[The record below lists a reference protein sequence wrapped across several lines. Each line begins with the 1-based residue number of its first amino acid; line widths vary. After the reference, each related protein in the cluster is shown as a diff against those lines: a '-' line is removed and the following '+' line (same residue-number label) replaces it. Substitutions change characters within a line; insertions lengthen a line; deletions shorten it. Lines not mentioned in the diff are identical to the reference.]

1 MQAILTQKKMIHKVF
16 NLIRHGVESSSK
28 QEELQEVESGDLG
41 ERGPPVY
48 KQ

>member
-1 MQAILTQKKMIHKVF
+1 MNKETSKDGEEGV
-16 NLIRHGVESSSK
+16 IRHGVESSSK
-28 QEELQEVESGDLG
+28 QEELQEVKSGDLG